1 MNEKLGTIHEL
12 RIDEGLGQNYAM
24 DPVYEKLPR
33 HLTFHV
39 VKCIFVMIDGV
50 YFSGYFY
57 LILIRNYIFNL
68 SII

>member
-24 DPVYEKLPR
+24 APVYEKLPR

-39 VKCIFVMIDGV
+39 IKCICNDGCC
-50 YFSGYFY
+50 
-57 LILIRNYIFNL
+57 IFQWL
-68 SII
+68 FLPDTY